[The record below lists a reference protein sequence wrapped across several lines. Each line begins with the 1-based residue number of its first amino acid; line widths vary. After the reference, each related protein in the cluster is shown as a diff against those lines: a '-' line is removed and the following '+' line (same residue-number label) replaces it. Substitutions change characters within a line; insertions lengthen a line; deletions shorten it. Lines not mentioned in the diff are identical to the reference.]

1 VVSRCAFRFLAW
13 KSTSLKRESRIYTL
27 ANQYQSWSTSTCED
41 DLEYNAQL
49 IAAAMAGISRTLRDV
64 RRLLLVGPADAGHC
78 GGDELGVVL

>member
-49 IAAAMAGISRTLRDV
+49 IAAAMAGISRTDEEETPDV
-64 RRLLLVGPADAGHC
+64 AEGSADAGHC